1 MSNTENQK
9 KDRTMLIVAINVIIM
24 IAYTLYIRMTDRGGD
39 GIIVLALLLLVHITL
54 CMIISPFKFSK
65 GFVLSA
71 LAVLLIGFSTC
82 YLAYTIH

>member
-9 KDRTMLIVAINVIIM
+9 KDRTMLVVAINIIIM

-39 GIIVLALLLLVHITL
+39 GMIVLAFLLLMHITI

-65 GFVLSA
+65 GLILSA
-71 LAVLLIGFSTC
+71 LAVLLIRFSTC
-82 YLAYTIH
+82 